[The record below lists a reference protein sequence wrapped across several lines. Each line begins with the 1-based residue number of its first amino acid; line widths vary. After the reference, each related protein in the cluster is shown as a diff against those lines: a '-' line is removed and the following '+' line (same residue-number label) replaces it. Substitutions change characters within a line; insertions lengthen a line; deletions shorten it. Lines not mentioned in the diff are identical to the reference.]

1 MTQPNRLRRSR
12 PDRARS
18 PPRCGRKTRQSAKWS
33 YSPRRGNS
41 LGVGGRPVQ
50 HNVVQPIAGGL
61 EADLLEAEVIHMQ
74 HRYTAQRGFVLAV
87 AESEKV
93 VNKKQFHRANYYM
106 GKT

>member
-1 MTQPNRLRRSR
+1 M
-12 PDRARS
+12 
-18 PPRCGRKTRQSAKWS
+18 
-33 YSPRRGNS
+33 
-41 LGVGGRPVQ
+41 
-50 HNVVQPIAGGL
+50 QPIAGGL